1 MAWLDTLVAWLTDH
15 PDWLTLSIFVIA
27 FIESL
32 AIAGVIVPGVAM
44 MFAAAT
50 LAGKIAM
57 PLPEALIWA
66 GLGAVAGD
74 GISFWLG
81 RHFQGRLDIIWP
93 FSRYPKLIHGG
104 ERFFQRHGGKGVII
118 GRFVGPIRPVIPLVA
133 GAFQMPA
140 RRFFLCNVISAIGW
154 APTYVVPGYL
164 VGSAM
169 SLDID
174 LPPHFYPV
182 LLLSLAMLASL
193 YLLFFRLQWGLSGN
207 GVTYQWFESWA
218 KRSPISRK
226 VWAAMSSGGPHG
238 GEFPLPSIMLALGC
252 GALFALWALLSIET
266 HAFDALNQATQTFFA
281 ELRHPLPD
289 RIAVTITLLGDPLL
303 LTLFFATGV
312 ILFLAEDLRAAA
324 LHLIAAGIAVTA
336 LTSML
341 KAGFAIER
349 PTGVHL
355 PPSSFSFPSGHA
367 SGVTVAYGMAATF
380 VTQQYHRS
388 RRWSIYLWFSLPI
401 VLIATSRLYLGVHWF
416 TDVIGG
422 VLLGLAVCGLAR
434 ASFSRYNRY
443 PLKRNPLT
451 WAGIS
456 VMAITAL
463 TYVALVLPGALQRYA
478 TVN

>member
-1 MAWLDTLVAWLTDH
+1 MAWFEALITWLTAH
-15 PDWLTLSIFVIA
+15 PDWLTLSIFLIA
-27 FIESL
+27 FVESL

-57 PLPEALIWA
+57 PLPEALLWA
-66 GLGAVAGD
+66 GLGAIAGD

-93 FSRYPKLIHGG
+93 FSRYPKLIDGG
-104 ERFFQRHGGKGVII
+104 ERFFRRHGGKGVII

-182 LLLSLAMLASL
+182 LLASLAILASL
-193 YLLFFRLQWGLSGN
+193 YLVFFRLQWGLSGN
-207 GVTYQWFESWA
+207 GLTYQWLESVA
-218 KRSPISRK
+218 KRSRIGRNI
-226 VWAAMSSGGPHG
+226 WIAMSSEGPHG
-238 GEFPLPSIMLALGC
+238 REFPLPSIMLALGC
-252 GALFALWALLSIET
+252 GALFALWALLSMET
-266 HAFDALNQATQTFFA
+266 HAFDTLNQATQTFFS

-303 LTLFFATGV
+303 LTLCFTAGI

-324 LHLIAAGIAVTA
+324 LHLIAAGVAVT
-336 LTSML
+336 LFTTML

-349 PTGVHL
+349 PTGVEL

-380 VTQQYHRS
+380 VAQQYHRS

-401 VLIATSRLYLGVHWF
+401 VLIAMSRLYLGVHWF

-422 VLLGLAVCGLAR
+422 ILLGLSICGLTR
-434 ASFSRYNRY
+434 ASFSRFNGG
-443 PLKRNPLT
+443 LMKQTPLT
-451 WAGIS
+451 RVGIGIIG
-456 VMAITAL
+456 ITAIA
-463 TYVALVLPGALQRYA
+463 YVALALPGALIRYA
-478 TVN
+478 VIN

>member
-1 MAWLDTLVAWLTDH
+1 MPWLDTLVAWLTDH
-15 PDWLTLSIFVIA
+15 PDWLTLSIFLIA
-27 FIESL
+27 FVESL

-57 PLPEALIWA
+57 PLPEALVWA
-66 GLGAVAGD
+66 GLGAIAGD

-104 ERFFQRHGGKGVII
+104 ERFFRRHGGKGVII

-182 LLLSLAMLASL
+182 LFTSLAVLASL
-193 YLLFFRLQWGLSGN
+193 YLVFFRLQWGLSGN
-207 GVTYQWFESWA
+207 GLTYQWLESMA
-218 KRSPISRK
+218 KRRRISRNI
-226 VWAAMSSGGPHG
+226 WTSMSSEGPHG
-238 GEFPLPSIMLALGC
+238 REFPLPSIMLALGC
-252 GALFALWALLSIET
+252 GAFFALWALLSIET
-266 HAFDALNQATQTFFA
+266 HAFDALNQATQAFFA
-281 ELRHPLPD
+281 ELRHPLAD

-303 LTLFFATGV
+303 LTLCFAVGV
-312 ILFLAEDLRAAA
+312 ILFLAQDLRAAA
-324 LHLIAAGIAVTA
+324 LHLIAAGVAATL

-349 PTGVHL
+349 PTGVEL

-380 VTQQYHRS
+380 VAQQYHRS
-388 RRWSIYLWFSLPI
+388 KRWSIYLWFSVPI
-401 VLIATSRLYLGVHWF
+401 VLIAMSRLYLGVHWF
-416 TDVIGG
+416 ADVVGG
-422 VLLGLAVCGLAR
+422 ILLGLAICGLTR
-434 ASFSRYNRY
+434 ASFSRYNQHSI
-443 PLKRNPLT
+443 KRDSLT
-451 WAGIS
+451 WAGIG
-456 VMAITAL
+456 VIGITAL
-463 TYVALVLPGALQRYA
+463 AYVALTLPSALMRYA
-478 TVN
+478 AIN